1 MLLQLRRRE
10 DSKLQDKI
18 VVNSKSI
25 NRVEL
30 QGRVGTVRLSPCVG
44 AVAANF
50 SLVTEHHLKS
60 VSGVAIVE
68 STWHNIATFEG
79 GDVSLDGLSRGALVH
94 LTGRLRTSKYTAAD
108 GTERIF
114 TEVVADSLQVLED
127 EIQ

>member
-1 MLLQLRRRE
+1 MM
-10 DSKLQDKI
+10 K
-18 VVNSKSI
+18 SKSI

-50 SLVTEHHLKS
+50 SLVTEHHLQS
-60 VSGVAIVE
+60 VSGMAVVE
-68 STWHNIATFEG
+68 STWHNVVTFEG
-79 GDVSLDGLSRGALVH
+79 GDVYLEGLTRGALVH

-127 EIQ
+127 KQQ